1 MFEDR
6 QTPGD
11 WHAQWTDDDGGFE
24 MAIFS
29 GPRARERAII
39 FAERCYGRYGRGP
52 YQRRCV
58 GRKKMAARGL
68 YKATDGSWRQAD
80 ADKGIPLLYRLKEGE
95 RWTLLDRDRAMVV
108 HPERQPKIVYPDG
121 RVEEIASNTEA

>member
-1 MFEDR
+1 MIPRLRD
-6 QTPGD
+6 GD
-11 WHAQWTDDDGGFE
+11 VF
-24 MAIFS
+24 
-29 GPRARERAII
+29 RAKGTRTGHHLRGAVL
-39 FAERCYGRYGRGP
+39 RPLRRGP

-58 GRKKMAARGL
+58 GHKKMAARGL

-108 HPERQPKIVYPDG
+108 HPTRPPKIVYPDG
-121 RVEEIASNTEA
+121 